1 MFCFFLVLG
10 VMFVNLLKIT
20 HLKCNLIFFWSVI
33 VLTIITINRIDILNI
48 ANMNK
53 KYIELAK
60 QKLQNHKVNGSK
72 TELSIF
78 QVAELIDVINGKIEK
93 FTLNNL
99 TQNLSISLN

>member
-1 MFCFFLVLG
+1 M
-10 VMFVNLLKIT
+10 
-20 HLKCNLIFFWSVI
+20 
-33 VLTIITINRIDILNI
+33 DILNI

-60 QKLQNHKVNGSK
+60 QKLKNHKVSGSK

-93 FTLNNL
+93 FTLNNS
-99 TQNLSISLN
+99 TQNFSVNLN

>member
-1 MFCFFLVLG
+1 M
-10 VMFVNLLKIT
+10 
-20 HLKCNLIFFWSVI
+20 
-33 VLTIITINRIDILNI
+33 DILNI

-60 QKLQNHKVNGSK
+60 QKLQNHKISGSK

-93 FTLNNL
+93 ITIHNS
-99 TQNLSISLN
+99 TQNFNINLN